1 MQHSMLMTQKVHL
14 AAVHAVGHVAKRDV
28 MDVVSPLIEKLKD
41 KEIRHAALEA
51 LVKVSAAVVL
61 CFPRGHR
68 QPEVQARQ
76 HLAAVHAV
84 GHVAERCVMDVVS
97 LLIKELE
104 DETKFAK

>member
-1 MQHSMLMTQKVHL
+1 MLMTQKVHL

-28 MDVVSPLIEKLKD
+28 MDVVSPLIEKVKD
-41 KEIRHAALEA
+41 KSKEIRHAALEA